1 MLLYLPTPN
10 SQALKS
16 IFNGTLEAAL
26 LFNEK
31 TSIDAD
37 LHSALVDAS
46 VSLLEMV
53 GDVLKACPTP
63 GRQHYFFSMKT
74 IISIL
79 KGMSKLNEAQRND
92 AVTIVSLWKYEIF
105 ATIGYQLPRYSDLY
119 WLESSV
125 NDLIKEVMNKNFYL
139 FIAKIIINLI

>member
-10 SQALKS
+10 SHALKS

-31 TSIDAD
+31 TNIDVD
-37 LHSALVDAS
+37 LHNAIVDAS
-46 VSLLEMV
+46 VSLLEMI
-53 GDVLKACPTP
+53 GEVLRPCPTP
-63 GRQHYFFSMKT
+63 GRQHYLFNMKT

-79 KGMSKLNEAQRND
+79 KGMCKLNEQQRND
-92 AVTIVSLWKYEIF
+92 PVMIVSVWKYEIF

-119 WLESSV
+119 WLESVV
-125 NDLIKEVMNKNFYL
+125 NDLINEVNN
-139 FIAKIIINLI
+139 